1 MMFCWLKKTSIVCV
15 CVCRAEYWHPP
26 VTERKHAFLA
36 LVEHPCACL
45 CVCVCLYLCACGLHI
60 CVCLCMYMH
69 HETLLPNSLNLHY
82 SARLEIVPSLLQRDE
97 KMSGVPKN
105 ITETGKN
112 EDGK

>member
-1 MMFCWLKKTSIVCV
+1 M
-15 CVCRAEYWHPP
+15 RA
-26 VTERKHAFLA
+26 
-36 LVEHPCACL
+36 

-97 KMSGVPKN
+97 KMSEVPKN